1 MRVNIDALL
10 EKVID
15 TIGHDN
21 YAAVYTSTSAKVKSD
36 T

>member
-1 MRVNIDALL
+1 MRVSIDALL

-21 YAAVYTSTSAKVKSD
+21 YAAVYTSTSAKVKGN